1 MSMLPPGA
9 LAQIQSSLLSSGSTK
24 EPPLEQLSTD
34 ELEALL
40 LIQQE
45 RLELTER
52 AAFWGG
58 FGSAFW
64 AVGKAL
70 K

>member
-1 MSMLPPGA
+1 MSMLPPGV
-9 LAQIQSSLLSSGSTK
+9 LAQIQASLLSSGSTK
-24 EPPLEQLSTD
+24 EPPLDQLSTE

-40 LIQQE
+40 LMQQE
-45 RLELTER
+45 RLELAER

-64 AVGKAL
+64 ATGKVL